1 MDTKGYVTI
10 QSKVHGPFRGNDNDK
25 YRSGGAL
32 LTFSYGVE
40 APRDI
45 ATGQASGKRQHQP
58 IVITK
63 EWGAS
68 SPQLY
73 QALVSNEVL
82 TSVVIQLV
90 GLDGNKPKKKSR
102 SIHLSNAVIS
112 HLKHI
117 GGGEYTVTFVYEEIS
132 FSYDMPGPAGIT
144 YHGSLAG
151 PMPML
156 HPN

>member
-1 MDTKGYVTI
+1 MDSKGYVTI

-25 YRSGGAL
+25 YGSGGAL
-32 LTFSYGVE
+32 LTFSYGIE
-40 APRDI
+40 PPRDT

-58 IVITK
+58 VVITK

-90 GLDGNKPKKKSR
+90 DGNEPKKKSR
-102 SIHLSNAVIS
+102 AIHLSNAVIS
-112 HLKHI
+112 HMKHI
-117 GGGEYTVTFVYEEIS
+117 GGGKYTVSFVYEEIS
-132 FSYDMPGPAGIT
+132 FSYEMPGPAGIT

-151 PMPML
+151 PMQM
-156 HPN
+156 PNPN

>member
-10 QSKVHGPFRGNDNDK
+10 QSKEHGPFRGNDKDG
-25 YRSGGAL
+25 SGGAL

-40 APRDI
+40 APRDA
-45 ATGQASGKRQHQP
+45 ATGQASGKRLHQP

-82 TSVVIQLV
+82 TSVVIRLV
-90 GLDGNKPKKKSR
+90 DGNQPKKKSR
-102 SIHLSNAVIS
+102 AIHLSNAVIS
-112 HLKHI
+112 HMKHI
-117 GGGEYTVTFVYEEIS
+117 GGTKYMVSFVYEEIS
-132 FSYDMPGPAGIT
+132 FSYDMPGPAGFT
-144 YHGSLAG
+144 YHGSPAG
-151 PMPML
+151 PVPMPY
-156 HPN
+156 PN